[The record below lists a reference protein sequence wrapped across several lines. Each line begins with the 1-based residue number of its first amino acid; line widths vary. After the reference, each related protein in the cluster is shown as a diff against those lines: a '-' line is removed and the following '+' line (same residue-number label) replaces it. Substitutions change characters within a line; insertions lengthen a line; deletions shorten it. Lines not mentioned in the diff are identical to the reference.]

1 MRRGRFAAAIAEYG
15 AAAFVGHADGGEKR
29 PGTGACVH
37 RGKGKP
43 GFLVHF
49 PDTGGCHVLAAFHK
63 TGGKFVDV
71 VPQRVTVLAD
81 EDNSVLLLSV
91 YAEKN
96 DAVGLILPGNGLEL
110 LDFLC
115 PGSDKIRRGR
125 SVPVDGLE
133 FIKVQKPG
141 IRQFFDLSDLA
152 HCSTLQNFI
161 TLYYS
166 IIKSKKQ

>member
-1 MRRGRFAAAIAEYG
+1 MCRGGFAAAIAEYG

-29 PGTGACVH
+29 PGTGARVH
-37 RGKGKP
+37 RGKDKP

-49 PDTGGCHVLAAFHK
+49 PDTGGCRVLAAFHK

-71 VPQRVTVLAD
+71 VPQGVAVLAD
-81 EDNSVLLLSV
+81 EDDPVLFLSV
-91 YAEKN
+91 NAEKN
-96 DAVGLILPGNGLEL
+96 DAVGLVLVGNGLEL

-115 PGSDKIRRGR
+115 PGGDKIGRGH
-125 SVPVDGLE
+125 SVPVDGLK

-141 IRQFFDLSDLA
+141 IRQFFDVSDSA
-152 HCSTLQNFI
+152 HCGRLLKSI
-161 TLYYS
+161 MSYYI

>member
-1 MRRGRFAAAIAEYG
+1 MRRGGFAAAIAEYG

-29 PGTGACVH
+29 PGTGTRVH

-49 PDTGGCHVLAAFHK
+49 PDTGGHHVFTAFNQ
-63 TGGKFVDV
+63 TGGEFVDV
-71 VPQRVTVLAD
+71 IPQRVTVLAD

-96 DAVGLILPGNGLEL
+96 DAVGLVLVRNGLEL

-115 PGSDKIRRGR
+115 PGGDKIGRGH

-152 HCSTLQNFI
+152 HCSILQNFI